1 MFTGHDK
8 EAKELYIVYKGQR
21 MSREDDRLWEQ
32 AIAED
37 FAKLRKARLTN
48 PMMADIE
55 KELGI
60 SR

>member
-8 EAKELYIVYKGQR
+8 EAKELDLVYKGQR
-21 MSREDDRLWEQ
+21 MSGEDDRLWERV
-32 AIAED
+32 IAQD
-37 FAKLRKARLTN
+37 FAAFRKAGLTN